1 MKENRLLIGLIVF
14 LSTSVCFGQKMD
26 LEGGWKVLLHNT
38 QETHD
43 IRLPGTTDGAGLGVE
58 SKLLPKLEKPQLTYL
73 TRKHSYEGVATYRR
87 SVIIP
92 QKWGDKRISLKLERV
107 LWKSTVSID
116 GKKVGYSCNSLSA
129 PHMYDLTNLLT
140 PGEHVLEVEVD
151 NRQRFSDLLDMTH
164 AYTDHTQIR
173 WNGILGEISLN
184 ADDPIMITKVEITP
198 MVDRK
203 SIAVKSY
210 LQNYTNKKLKGNLDF
225 TVETTVT
232 QKVSLEPGETI
243 VETVYALGEESQ
255 LWSEFNPYLYLLS
268 MRLKAGKYS
277 DEVQHKFG
285 LREFVREGNQLK
297 NNHIPVFLRG
307 TLECCIFPL
316 TGCPPMLKDEW
327 MKIFRTSKEWGLNH
341 LRFHSWCPPAAA
353 FEAADEMGFYLQV
366 ELPIWSLKIGASQA
380 MTDFMYAEGR
390 RISKEYGNHPS
401 FCLFSLGNE
410 LQGSM
415 SELAKMITLLKKE
428 DPRRLYTTTSFT
440 FEKGH
445 GSWPEKEDDFFITQ
459 WTKKGW
465 VRGQGVFNSELPS
478 FDKDFTKSVVD
489 MDVPLITHEIG
500 QYAVYPDMK
509 EIEKYTGVLTPL
521 NFMAIKEDLK
531 KKGLL
536 DQADKYLHSS
546 GKLAALL
553 YKEEIERALKT
564 GGISGFQLLDL
575 HDFPGQGT
583 ALVGLLNAFWENK
596 GAISSE
602 EFRGFCAP
610 IVPLLRFPKAV
621 YTNNEG
627 FIAKVEVS
635 NYSVSSV
642 LNKNMTWTVTDE
654 SGKKVQQGK
663 VSVKELSIGHNTNIG
678 QINIPLSSLTSA
690 TKLTVSLSMDE
701 TDYKNQWNIWVY
713 PSKTDIVYGDVSYTR
728 NLNEAQ
734 QWLSDGKTVLYNPDW
749 RYLKGIEGKFVPVFW
764 SPVHFPK
771 QAGTM
776 GMLCDPAH
784 KALKDFPTDSH
795 TNWQWWDLNTYST
808 TLITDSIQG
817 GSSIISMIDNFTN
830 NRRLSSVYEGRVGKG
845 RIIISSIDLSTK
857 MEERP
862 VARQMLYSL
871 LKYMNSADFNPS
883 EIKNFELFE
892 QWISKEACPVKQSA
906 QSIY

>member
-1 MKENRLLIGLIVF
+1 MKRVLLFIGLAVF
-14 LSTSVCFGQKMD
+14 LSASACFGQKMD
-26 LEGGWKVLLHNT
+26 LGGNWKVLLHHT
-38 QETHD
+38 QEVHD
-43 IRLPGTTDGAGLGVE
+43 IRLPGTTDDARLGVE

-87 SVIIP
+87 SILIP
-92 QKWGDKRISLKLERV
+92 EEWEDKRISLKLERV
-107 LWKSTVSID
+107 LWKSNVSVD
-116 GKKVGYSCNSLSA
+116 GKRVGVSCNSLTT
-129 PHMYDLTNLLT
+129 PHLYDLTHLLT
-140 PGEHVLEVEVD
+140 PGEHLLEVEVD
-151 NRQRFSDLLDMTH
+151 NRKQFDDLSDMTH

-173 WNGILGEISLN
+173 WNGILGEISLT
-184 ADDPIMITKVEITP
+184 ADDPIVISKVEITP
-198 MVDRK
+198 LVDRK
-203 SIAVKSY
+203 VIAVKSY
-210 LQNYTNKKLKGNLDF
+210 LHNYTNKKLKGSIDF
-225 TVETTVT
+225 TVETTQV
-232 QKVSLEPGETI
+232 QKVTLEPGETI
-243 VETVYALGEESQ
+243 VETEYALGEGSQ
-255 LWSEFNPYLYLLS
+255 LWSEFNPHLYQLS
-268 MRLKAGKYS
+268 MRLKAGKYK
-277 DEVQHKFG
+277 DEAQHEFG

-307 TLECCIFPL
+307 TLECCVFPL
-316 TGCPPMLKDEW
+316 TGYPPMLKSEW
-327 MKIFRTSKEWGLNH
+327 KKIFCTAKEWGLNH

-366 ELPIWSLKIGASQA
+366 ELPVWSLAIGNSQE

-401 FCLFSLGNE
+401 FCMFSLGNE

-415 SELAKMITLLKKE
+415 SELAKMVTVLKKE

-440 FEKGH
+440 FENGH
-445 GSWPEKEDDFFITQ
+445 GNWPEKEDDFFITQ
-459 WTKKGW
+459 WTKNGW

-478 FDKDFTKSVVD
+478 FDKDFTKSVVG

-509 EIEKYTGVLTPL
+509 EIEKYTGVLAPL
-521 NFMAIKEDLK
+521 NFMAIKEDLR

-536 DQADKYLHSS
+536 EQADKFLLSS

-596 GAISSE
+596 GAIRSE
-602 EFRGFCAP
+602 EFRNFCAP

-621 YTNNEG
+621 YTSNED
-627 FIAKVEVS
+627 FVAEMEVS

-642 LNKNMTWTVTDE
+642 LNKNMTWTVTEE
-654 SGKKVQQGK
+654 SGRKIQQGK

-678 QINIPLSSLTSA
+678 QINIPLSSISSA
-690 TKLTVSLSMDE
+690 TKLTVLLSLE
-701 TDYKNQWNIWVY
+701 GTDYKNQWDIWVY
-713 PSKTDIVYGDVSYTR
+713 PSKTDIVYGNVSYTR

-734 QWLSDGKTVLYNPDW
+734 QWLSEGKTVLYNPDW

-776 GMLCDPAH
+776 GVLCDPAH
-784 KALKDFPTDSH
+784 QALAEFPTDSH

-808 TLITDSIQG
+808 TLVTDSIQG
-817 GSSIISMIDNFTN
+817 GHSIVSLIDNFTN
-830 NRRLSSVYEGRVGKG
+830 NRRLSALYEGRVGTG
-845 RIIISSIDLSTK
+845 RIMISSMDLSTK
-857 MEERP
+857 IDERP

-871 LKYMNSADFNPS
+871 LKYMNRSDFNPS
-883 EIKNFELFE
+883 EMKNFERFE
-892 QWISKEACPVKQSA
+892 QWISKEARPVKQSA
-906 QSIY
+906 QGIY